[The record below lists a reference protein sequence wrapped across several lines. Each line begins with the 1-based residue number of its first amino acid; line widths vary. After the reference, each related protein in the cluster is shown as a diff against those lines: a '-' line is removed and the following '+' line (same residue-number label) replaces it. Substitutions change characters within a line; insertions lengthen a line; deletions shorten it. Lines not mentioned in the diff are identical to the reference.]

1 MKRKMKLQIG
11 TDCTMTV
18 LLLILM
24 AKQLTGETAH
34 EWLGAGMFVLW
45 VFHHVLNR
53 KWYGRIAKG
62 KYSPFRLVQF
72 VVNACLFAAMLGT
85 MVSGVI
91 LSRRGFAFLPLS
103 GGVAFA
109 RPLHIFC
116 AFWGFVLMAL
126 HLGLHWGMVVGLVRK
141 IAGPVLRKPAK
152 LALCAAGI
160 AIAVYGGYAFW
171 KNGIGSYLFL
181 FSSFVFFDFERPAFL
196 FFTEY
201 LAILGLFVWLGH
213 DAAKRAADDECAQHT
228 AEKHCK
234 QHGAAERIIQGKAGG
249 TLRWAVRPLCPCQAL
264 ALPGA

>member
-11 TDCTMTV
+11 TDCAMTV

-91 LSRRGFAFLPLS
+91 LSRRVLLFCHSLA
-103 GGVAFA
+103 VW
-109 RPLHIFC
+109 RLHGPC
-116 AFWGFVLMAL
+116 TSSVLF
-126 HLGLHWGMVVGLVRK
+126 G
-141 IAGPVLRKPAK
+141 
-152 LALCAAGI
+152 ALC
-160 AIAVYGGYAFW
+160 
-171 KNGIGSYLFL
+171 
-181 FSSFVFFDFERPAFL
+181 
-196 FFTEY
+196 
-201 LAILGLFVWLGH
+201 
-213 DAAKRAADDECAQHT
+213 
-228 AEKHCK
+228 
-234 QHGAAERIIQGKAGG
+234 
-249 TLRWAVRPLCPCQAL
+249 
-264 ALPGA
+264 

>member
-11 TDCTMTV
+11 TDCAMTV

-91 LSRRGFAFLPLS
+91 LSRSVFAFLPLS

-141 IAGPVLRKPAK
+141 IAGPVLRKPAQ

-160 AIAVYGGYAFW
+160 AIAV
-171 KNGIGSYLFL
+171 
-181 FSSFVFFDFERPAFL
+181 
-196 FFTEY
+196 
-201 LAILGLFVWLGH
+201 
-213 DAAKRAADDECAQHT
+213 
-228 AEKHCK
+228 
-234 QHGAAERIIQGKAGG
+234 
-249 TLRWAVRPLCPCQAL
+249 
-264 ALPGA
+264 

>member
-11 TDCTMTV
+11 TDRAMTV

-91 LSRRGFAFLPLS
+91 LSRRVFAFLPLS

-141 IAGPVLRKPAK
+141 MAGPVLRKPAK

-213 DAAKRAADDECAQHT
+213 DAAKGLQTMNVRKTQQKST
-228 AEKHCK
+228 ANSTARQSE
-234 QHGAAERIIQGKAGG
+234 
-249 TLRWAVRPLCPCQAL
+249 
-264 ALPGA
+264 